1 MYGLSD
7 LFCMGITSII
17 ADDYVELFVS
27 WLTIFT
33 ILYTI
38 LGWVVGEKGIK
49 CAISILPLYV
59 MHYVLCN
66 RIMPFRSIY
75 MVGVTI

>member
-1 MYGLSD
+1 MSVKSISSVSLWLFMYGLSD
-7 LFCMGITSII
+7 LFCMGITSIL

-59 MHYVLCN
+59 MHYVLLQ
-66 RIMPFRSIY
+66 
-75 MVGVTI
+75 